1 MRRTDLSLDEEI
13 AEVEGRLAQ
22 HRMQLRLLAAE
33 ARSRVSLR
41 NAVPVAIAAALAV
54 GFTASRF
61 VRKPAP
67 VRMAAPPRSPGSRA
81 TRIAAALASALL
93 PRLLRPLQ
101 HVVEEWVT
109 RKMST
114 GQSFGRGRR

>member
-22 HRMQLRLLAAE
+22 HRMQLRALTAE

-41 NAVPVAIAAALAV
+41 SAVPVAIVTALAI

-67 VRMAAPPRSPGSRA
+67 VRVVPARDVRRSRA
-81 TRIAAALASALL
+81 TRIAGALASVLL
-93 PRLLRPLQ
+93 PRLIRPLQ
-101 HVVEEWVT
+101 QVIEQWIAQRVVGA
-109 RKMST
+109 RFRS
-114 GQSFGRGRR
+114 RA